1 MTKFFNTLIKS
12 PFINIFVVTTVVMFV
27 ANVYKIY
34 FFEGTDRIALMHMAR
49 SFTTIFLLNLV
60 ITHLI
65 YLITRRLFKG
75 VYLFYALIIFVL
87 CFINFFTL
95 TSLKTDINIAI
106 IDSVVHTN
114 PNEAIEFFQTFFE
127 VKYLIIAIL
136 LTIIF
141 YVMLRYKKANFKDLG
156 RKTIVILSVIY
167 LAFVAIFF
175 TTSVMKLKSNKADKT
190 ISKLSEHILINYVF
204 IAQKYLLDDNFLIS
218 NKKILEDYDE
228 SKKANQNIKT
238 ERQVANIVFI
248 IGESLQRNEMSVY
261 GFGLPTTPNLMALKQ
276 SANAIIYTDTTAPDT
291 YTNGSLSKVLNFS
304 NYESKEPWSKSLN
317 IVDMFSLS
325 GYKTSWISNQEGV
338 SANILSPHASVAKRC
353 DTIFFSDKFAV
364 DWNYAGKSTDEVL
377 LPIILKEKQN
387 ANGLKFYTIHLIGNH
402 FKYKFRYPKEFNKF
416 SENDLKAN
424 LNDKQKQI
432 VAQYLNSVLYNDH
445 IINEIY
451 KFFKDDETL
460 IVYLSDHGET
470 LFKKD
475 NVLEH
480 GITNR
485 FVLEIPLIFIGTD
498 KFKAK
503 YPEIWQKLE
512 SAKDYKFMSDDIIH
526 TFADIIGVKP
536 LEYNASRSLISG
548 EFNASRKRLVNGTD
562 YENIKNVKPQ
572 W

>member
-114 PNEAIEFFQTFFE
+114 PNEASEFFQTFFE
-127 VKYLIIAIL
+127 VKYLVIAIL

-156 RKTIVILSVIY
+156 RKTIIVLSVLY
-167 LAFVAIFF
+167 LAFAAVFF
-175 TTSVMKLKSNKADKT
+175 TKSAMRISSNKADT
-190 ISKLSEHILINYVF
+190 AISKLSEHILINYAFV
-204 IAQKYLLDDNFLIS
+204 AQKYLLDDNFLTS
-218 NKKILEDYDE
+218 NKKLLEDYDK
-228 SKKANQNIKT
+228 SKKANQNTKA

-248 IGESLQRNEMSVY
+248 IGESLQRNKMQIY
-261 GFGLPTTPNLMALKQ
+261 GFDLPTTPNLEKLAKNG
-276 SANAIIYTDTTAPDT
+276 NATIYTNTISPDT
-291 YTNGSLSKVLNFS
+291 YTNGSLAKVLNFS

-317 IVDMFSLS
+317 IIDMFSLS
-325 GYKTSWISNQEGV
+325 GYKTSWISNQN
-338 SANILSPHASVAKRC
+338 NIGRYSTTQKSLSDRS
-353 DTIFFSDKFAV
+353 DSTFFTQKFT
-364 DWNYAGKSTDEVL
+364 DEINYADRETDGALIPE
-377 LPIILKEKQN
+377 ILKIKQKTN
-387 ANGLKFYTIHLIGNH
+387 EPNFYIVHLMGNH
-402 FKYKFRYPKEFNKF
+402 FKYDLRYPKEFAKF
-416 SENDLKAN
+416 TANDLHNKMN
-424 LNDKQKQI
+424 PGQKENF
-432 VAQYLNSVLYNDH
+432 AQYLNSILYNDYVVS
-445 IINEIY
+445 EIY
-451 KFFKDDETL
+451 QIFKDDEAL

-470 LFKKD
+470 LFEID
-475 NVLEH
+475 GIRGH
-480 GITNR
+480 GMINR

-512 SAKDYKFMSDDIIH
+512 NAKDYKFMSDDIIH

-548 EFNASRKRLVNGTD
+548 EFNASRKRLINGID
-562 YENIKNVKPQ
+562 YESIKDVKPQ

>member
-1 MTKFFNTLIKS
+1 MTKFFNTIIKS
-12 PFINIFVVTTVVMFV
+12 PFINIFVITTLVMFV
-27 ANVYKIY
+27 ANVYKFY

-49 SFTTIFLLNLV
+49 SLTTIFLLNLV
-60 ITHLI
+60 ITHVL
-65 YLITRRLFKG
+65 YLLSSGLFKG
-75 VYLFYALIIFVL
+75 VYLVYALIIFIL

-114 PNEAIEFFQTFFE
+114 PNEAGEFFQTFFE
-127 VKYLIIAIL
+127 AKYLVVAIL
-136 LTIIF
+136 LCIIF
-141 YVMLRYKKANFKDLG
+141 YTMARYKISSTKEFS
-156 RKTIVILSVIY
+156 RKTIIILSVVY
-167 LAFVAIFF
+167 LAFAAVIF
-175 TTSVMKLKSNKADKT
+175 TESAMRISSNKADRA
-190 ISKLSEHILINYVF
+190 ISKLSKHILINYAFVLK
-204 IAQKYLLDDNFLIS
+204 KYLLDDNFLVS
-218 NKKILEDYDE
+218 NKQILKDYDV
-228 SKKANQNIKT
+228 SKAANQNIKA
-238 ERQVANIVFI
+238 EQKVANVVFV

-276 SANAIIYTDTTAPDT
+276 SGNAIIYTDTTAPDT

-317 IVDMFSLS
+317 IVDMFSLV
-325 GYKTSWISNQEGV
+325 GYKTAWISNQEGV
-338 SANILSPHASVAKRC
+338 GATILSPYASVAKRC
-353 DTIFFSDKFAV
+353 DTIFFSDKFAA
-364 DWNYAGKSTDEVL
+364 DWNYASKSTDGVL

-387 ANGLKFYTIHLIGNH
+387 TDGLKFYTIHLIGNH

-416 SENDLKAN
+416 SENDLKVN
-424 LNDKQKQI
+424 LSDKQKQI

-480 GITNR
+480 GIINR

-512 SAKDYKFMSDDIIH
+512 NAKDYKFMSDDIIH
-526 TFADIIGVKP
+526 TFADIIGTKP

>member
-1 MTKFFNTLIKS
+1 
-12 PFINIFVVTTVVMFV
+12 MFV

-114 PNEAIEFFQTFFE
+114 PNEASEFFQTFFE
-127 VKYLIIAIL
+127 VKYLVIAIL

-156 RKTIVILSVIY
+156 RKTIIVLSVLY
-167 LAFVAIFF
+167 LAFAAVFF
-175 TTSVMKLKSNKADKT
+175 TKSAMRISSNKADRA
-190 ISKLSEHILINYVF
+190 ISKLSEHILINYAFV
-204 IAQKYLLDDNFLIS
+204 AQKYLLDDNFLTS
-218 NKKILEDYDE
+218 NKKLLEDYDK
-228 SKKANQNIKT
+228 SKKANQNTKA

-248 IGESLQRNEMSVY
+248 IGESLQRNKMQIY
-261 GFGLPTTPNLMALKQ
+261 GFDLPTTPNLEKLAKNG
-276 SANAIIYTDTTAPDT
+276 NATIYTNTISPDT
-291 YTNGSLSKVLNFS
+291 YTNGSLAKVLNFS

-317 IVDMFSLS
+317 IIDMFSLS
-325 GYKTSWISNQEGV
+325 GYKTSWISNQN
-338 SANILSPHASVAKRC
+338 NIGRYSTTQKSLSDRS
-353 DTIFFSDKFAV
+353 DSTFFTQKFT
-364 DWNYAGKSTDEVL
+364 DEINYADRETDGALIPE
-377 LPIILKEKQN
+377 ILKIKQKTN
-387 ANGLKFYTIHLIGNH
+387 EPNFYIVHLMGNH
-402 FKYKFRYPKEFNKF
+402 FKYDLRYPKEFAKF
-416 SENDLKAN
+416 TANDLHNKMN
-424 LNDKQKQI
+424 PGQKENF
-432 VAQYLNSVLYNDH
+432 AQYLNSILYNDYVVS
-445 IINEIY
+445 EIY
-451 KFFKDDETL
+451 QIFKDDEAL

-470 LFKKD
+470 LFEID
-475 NVLEH
+475 GIRGH
-480 GITNR
+480 GMINR

-512 SAKDYKFMSDDIIH
+512 NAKDYKFMSDDIIH

-548 EFNASRKRLVNGTD
+548 EFNASRKRLINGID
-562 YENIKNVKPQ
+562 YESIKDVKPQ

>member
-1 MTKFFNTLIKS
+1 MTKFFNTIIKS
-12 PFINIFVVTTVVMFV
+12 PFINIFVVTTVMMFV
-27 ANVYKIY
+27 ASVYKIY

-60 ITHLI
+60 ITHVL
-65 YLITRRLFKG
+65 YLLTRRLFKG

-114 PNEAIEFFQTFFE
+114 PNEASEFFQTFFE
-127 VKYLIIAIL
+127 VKYLVVAIIL
-136 LTIIF
+136 CIIF
-141 YVMLRYKKANFKDLG
+141 YVMTRYKISSTKEFS
-156 RKTIVILSVIY
+156 RKTIIVLSVVY
-167 LAFVAIFF
+167 LAFAAVFF
-175 TTSVMKLKSNKADKT
+175 TKSAMRIKSNKADRA
-190 ISKLSEHILINYVF
+190 ISKLSEHILINYAFV
-204 IAQKYLLDDNFLIS
+204 AQKYLLDDNFLTS
-218 NKKILEDYDE
+218 NKKLLEDYDK
-228 SKKANQNIKT
+228 SKKANQNTKA

-248 IGESLQRNEMSVY
+248 IGESLQRNKMQIY
-261 GFGLPTTPNLMALKQ
+261 GFDLPTTPNLEKLAKNG
-276 SANAIIYTDTTAPDT
+276 NAAIYTNTISPDT
-291 YTNGSLSKVLNFS
+291 YTNGSLAKVLNFS

-325 GYKTSWISNQEGV
+325 GYKTSWISNQN
-338 SANILSPHASVAKRC
+338 NIGRYSTTQKSLSDRS
-353 DTIFFSDKFAV
+353 DSTFFTQKFT
-364 DWNYAGKSTDEVL
+364 DEINYADRETDGALIPE
-377 LPIILKEKQN
+377 ILKIKQKTN
-387 ANGLKFYTIHLIGNH
+387 EPNFYIVHLMGNH
-402 FKYKFRYPKEFNKF
+402 FKYDLRYPKEFAKF
-416 SENDLKAN
+416 TANDLHNKMN
-424 LNDKQKQI
+424 PGQKENF
-432 VAQYLNSVLYNDH
+432 AQYLNSILYNDYVVS
-445 IINEIY
+445 EIY
-451 KFFKDDETL
+451 QIFKDDEAL

-470 LFKKD
+470 LFEID
-475 NVLEH
+475 GIRGH
-480 GITNR
+480 GMINR

-512 SAKDYKFMSDDIIH
+512 NAKDYKFMSDDIIH

-562 YENIKNVKPQ
+562 YENIKDVKPQ

>member
-1 MTKFFNTLIKS
+1 M
-12 PFINIFVVTTVVMFV
+12 VTTVVMFV

-114 PNEAIEFFQTFFE
+114 PNEASEFFQTFFE
-127 VKYLIIAIL
+127 VKYLVIAIL

-156 RKTIVILSVIY
+156 RKTIIVLSVLY
-167 LAFVAIFF
+167 LAFAAVFF
-175 TTSVMKLKSNKADKT
+175 TKSAMRISSNKADRA
-190 ISKLSEHILINYVF
+190 ISKLSEHILINYAFV
-204 IAQKYLLDDNFLIS
+204 AQKYLLDDNFLTS
-218 NKKILEDYDE
+218 NKKLLEDYDK
-228 SKKANQNIKT
+228 SKKANQNTKA

-248 IGESLQRNEMSVY
+248 IGESLQRNKMQIY
-261 GFGLPTTPNLMALKQ
+261 GFDLPTTPNLEKLAKNG
-276 SANAIIYTDTTAPDT
+276 NATIYTNTISPDT
-291 YTNGSLSKVLNFS
+291 YTNGSLAKVLNFS

-317 IVDMFSLS
+317 IIDMFSLS
-325 GYKTSWISNQEGV
+325 GYKTSWISNQN
-338 SANILSPHASVAKRC
+338 NIGRYSTTQKSLSDRS
-353 DTIFFSDKFAV
+353 DSTFFTQKFT
-364 DWNYAGKSTDEVL
+364 DEINYADRETDGALIPE
-377 LPIILKEKQN
+377 ILKIKQKTN
-387 ANGLKFYTIHLIGNH
+387 EPNFYIVHLMGNH
-402 FKYKFRYPKEFNKF
+402 FKYDLRYPKEFAKF
-416 SENDLKAN
+416 TANDLHNKMN
-424 LNDKQKQI
+424 PGQKENF
-432 VAQYLNSVLYNDH
+432 AQYLNSILYNDYVVS
-445 IINEIY
+445 EIY
-451 KFFKDDETL
+451 QIFKDDEAL

-470 LFKKD
+470 LFEID
-475 NVLEH
+475 GIRGH
-480 GITNR
+480 GMINR

-512 SAKDYKFMSDDIIH
+512 NAKDYKFMSDDIIH

-548 EFNASRKRLVNGTD
+548 EFNASRKRLINGID
-562 YENIKNVKPQ
+562 YESIKDVKPQ